1 MAELRQ
7 IAEAVEA
14 EKRGVLSN
22 DRRAALQEIR
32 NRAAGSKKTLINYI
46 EPLLAIGSA
55 AIAEPVSG
63 FVGMAGL
70 PFGVDAASSAIKRT
84 QDAMT
89 YQPRTQGGKEVM
101 QDIGNLIA
109 PVVEPLQRGAE
120 WMGDTT
126 LDVTGSPALAT
137 AVRTGLEVAP
147 DMVGGRILSNIPG
160 RKLEA
165 GDLAASGGQMGR
177 QRGTFAG
184 VRAQNADMDALSSA
198 QDMASRGVNRDE
210 IWSQTGWF
218 NDSDGNWK
226 FEIDDSGYSFP
237 ENGIETLQRTG
248 ARKQGDIVNHDELFS
263 NYPDAKGI
271 TTVESGGGS
280 LGSYNTMDDSIY
292 IDGGLLENATDGNN
306 FSGNALSEVESTNLH
321 EVQHAIQGRE
331 SFAEGGNVSTIAREL
346 AVRKDRAL
354 SNISALNIEIKRLAK
369 EMDDAQLNSPELE
382 AEYLALLD
390 ERNRYVSD
398 AQIDIDEES
407 FRQYERLS
415 GEAEAR
421 NVETRRSMSAE
432 ERRATPPWKTLD
444 VPEDELII
452 KNSSGGTMEGNQ

>member
-1 MAELRQ
+1 
-7 IAEAVEA
+7 
-14 EKRGVLSN
+14 
-22 DRRAALQEIR
+22 
-32 NRAAGSKKTLINYI
+32 
-46 EPLLAIGSA
+46 
-55 AIAEPVSG
+55 
-63 FVGMAGL
+63 
-70 PFGVDAASSAIKRT
+70 
-84 QDAMT
+84 
-89 YQPRTQGGKEVM
+89 
-101 QDIGNLIA
+101 
-109 PVVEPLQRGAE
+109 
-120 WMGDTT
+120 
-126 LDVTGSPALAT
+126 
-137 AVRTGLEVAP
+137 
-147 DMVGGRILSNIPG
+147 
-160 RKLEA
+160 
-165 GDLAASGGQMGR
+165 
-177 QRGTFAG
+177 
-184 VRAQNADMDALSSA
+184 MDALSSA
-198 QDMASRGVNRDE
+198 QDMASKGVNRDE

-237 ENGIETLQRTG
+237 EKGIETLQRTG
-248 ARKQGDIVNHDELFS
+248 ARKQGDIVKHDELFS

-331 SFAEGGNVSTIAREL
+331 SFAEGGNVSTIARKL
-346 AVRKDRAL
+346 AVRKDRAP
-354 SNISALNIEIKRLAK
+354 SRINAVNREIKRLAK
-369 EMDDAQLNSPELE
+369 EMDDTQLNSPELE